1 VRGGRAKGGRPA
13 REGCLAG
20 SRSGGGHALA
30 FGIRGFFAGV
40 EEASVSAGLELL
52 CGSAFSSPIA
62 SPFFAFKGRAFFVA
76 FALAGDDVE
85 GESPATNGSGFTSGS
100 APRLPSTSCL
110 FAFEAL
116 GVFLAALA
124 SAEGGERLEEGERS
138 RLTEVEP
145 FDRRGAML
153 RTVRRK
159 IGRQDNVNDES
170 AGRMMTDAILK
181 LPMAWSC
188 ARHRQKRQNP
198 FSRGVN
204 PPKEPTANTIRCFL
218 LYFPD
223 SALKPHLSFTFASTI
238 LQSPLEQH
246 ISWYHGH
253 FKLRRSQRTGKSNF
267 ASKPFTSELRNHQLP
282 TFSTDTFPSPEPS
295 TSNPAMVSHT
305 RYFII

>member
-1 VRGGRAKGGRPA
+1 M
-13 REGCLAG
+13 
-20 SRSGGGHALA
+20 A

-52 CGSAFSSPIA
+52 CGSAFSSPFA

-181 LPMAWSC
+181 IPMGWSC
-188 ARHRQKRQNP
+188 ARHHLILCTKMIGFPLASFGTAKRGKTH
-198 FSRGVN
+198 SRAELIPRKSQPQIQSGVS
-204 PPKEPTANTIRCFL
+204 CFT
-218 LYFPD
+218 
-223 SALKPHLSFTFASTI
+223 SQT
-238 LQSPLEQH
+238 
-246 ISWYHGH
+246 
-253 FKLRRSQRTGKSNF
+253 RSQ
-267 ASKPFTSELRNHQLP
+267 TSSILYICLNY
-282 TFSTDTFPSPEPS
+282 PSISP
-295 TSNPAMVSHT
+295 
-305 RYFII
+305 